1 MTVHTG
7 LPLHRSY
14 ACILKE
20 QPIVHLVELSRAG
33 RVGDLVVLVILGDE
47 ILHYAAGFEQ
57 VDRAAIGECIG

>member
-47 ILHYAAGFEQ
+47 VLHYAAGFE
-57 VDRAAIGECIG
+57 